1 MKAEIITIGTEIL
14 IGQTIDTNS
23 AWLGEKLNEIG
34 IQIERITSINDE
46 EQTIIQALN
55 EASLRADVIFTT
67 GGLGPT
73 NDDITKYTLTKYF
86 DTELVENKSVL
97 ENVKKRLER
106 RGIPIRKINENQAL
120 VPKNC
125 IPIENK
131 NGTAPGMWFEQKK
144 KIYVSMPGVP
154 YEMKGIMQ
162 NYVLSKL
169 SQKINNQTNIL
180 HTTIT
185 VVNVPESILAAKLT
199 EFEKNLPDF
208 VSISYLPH
216 KTLVRIRLSGKHPIK
231 NILEE
236 TLKNQ
241 LFKLKDHLKNEIF
254 FDGSLNISQIVAQ
267 LLQSKQQ
274 TISLA
279 ESCTGGA
286 ISKELTNISGISK
299 VFIGSIIA
307 YHNNIKRKIDVKEET
322 IINFGAVSEETVIE
336 MLKIREQFNTNIS
349 VAVSGIAG
357 PNGGTEEKPVG
368 TVYIAVTNGKI
379 QHVKRY
385 KFNGNRI
392 TIIKNATFFA
402 FEMLRQLL
410 MNEIE

>member
-34 IQIERITSINDE
+34 IQIERITSISDE
-46 EQTIIQALN
+46 EETIIQALN

-169 SQKINNQTNIL
+169 SEKINNQTNIL

-185 VVNVPESILAAKLT
+185 VVNVPESILATKLT

-216 KTLVRIRLSGKHPIK
+216 KTLVRIRLSGKHSIK

-254 FDGSLNISQIVAQ
+254 FDGSLNIFQIVAQ

-322 IINFGAVSEETVIE
+322 IINFGAVS
-336 MLKIREQFNTNIS
+336 
-349 VAVSGIAG
+349 AVSYTHLTLPTKA
-357 PNGGTEEKPVG
+357 
-368 TVYIAVTNGKI
+368 
-379 QHVKRY
+379 
-385 KFNGNRI
+385 
-392 TIIKNATFFA
+392 
-402 FEMLRQLL
+402 
-410 MNEIE
+410 

>member
-185 VVNVPESILAAKLT
+185 VVNVPESILATKLT

-216 KTLVRIRLSGKHPIK
+216 KTLVRIRLSGKHSIK

-241 LFKLKDHLKNEIF
+241 LFK
-254 FDGSLNISQIVAQ
+254 V
-267 LLQSKQQ
+267 SK
-274 TISLA
+274 TST
-279 ESCTGGA
+279 S
-286 ISKELTNISGISK
+286 
-299 VFIGSIIA
+299 SI
-307 YHNNIKRKIDVKEET
+307 
-322 IINFGAVSEETVIE
+322 
-336 MLKIREQFNTNIS
+336 
-349 VAVSGIAG
+349 
-357 PNGGTEEKPVG
+357 
-368 TVYIAVTNGKI
+368 
-379 QHVKRY
+379 
-385 KFNGNRI
+385 
-392 TIIKNATFFA
+392 
-402 FEMLRQLL
+402 
-410 MNEIE
+410 